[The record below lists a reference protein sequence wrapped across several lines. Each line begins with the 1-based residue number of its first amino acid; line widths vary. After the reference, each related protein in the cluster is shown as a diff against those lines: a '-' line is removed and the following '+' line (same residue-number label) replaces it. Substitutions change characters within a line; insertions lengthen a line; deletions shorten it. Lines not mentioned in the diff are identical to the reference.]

1 MPLLYLSFE
10 LPKII
15 LNQAIGGKPS
25 DFPRV
30 ILGLSFD
37 QFSYLLTLC
46 AVLFVLVLGAGAVR
60 YSMRTFKGVIGEK
73 LLSRLRLDLYNQI
86 LRFPLARLR
95 RVTGGEI
102 IAMSTAEAE
111 PISKYMGQAVA
122 NPTLHGGTLI
132 TAMVFLFAQ
141 DLILGF
147 AAIALFPVQAWLI
160 PIMQRKINVANR
172 GRIES
177 TRRFAAHVSESL
189 QGLKEIRANHT
200 VAFERATLTDR
211 LGAIY
216 LRGREIYSR
225 SSFLIFTNYFFN
237 HLTPF
242 LFYSIGGVLVLQ
254 GDLTIGALVAVIAA
268 FRETAGP
275 WNELLE
281 SYQDLQENRLK
292 YAALVENFDLKEDV
306 STQPVPTVRPGDG
319 PLELKSVAVQED
331 GVQRIDGA
339 TLALSIPGMTAIT
352 GTADSGK
359 SELAE
364 LLAGLRQPD
373 QGQVLIGGVNMTD
386 LSAETLGRAIAYADA
401 QSFVFSGSWFD
412 ALVYGLKR
420 PPEAAADPG
429 TQEEWL
435 DYDQAGTADA
445 AGLRVKIRRVLDITG
460 LADEVRAQGLRGGVT
475 ADVDDEFAAKLLIAR
490 RTFRES
496 VAGEVWS
503 QGIEYF
509 DADRFIDNATLA
521 ENLLF
526 GRPLDDTLS
535 VYCLADVTEVMA
547 VVERN
552 GLGELLIDMGREA
565 SATILELFQTIPAGD
580 ERLQRLS
587 LITPED
593 FPIYQA
599 ILARHDGKPAQEI
612 IGDDR
617 RRLLSVA
624 FQLAPAHQ
632 RLGLVDDE
640 FRTRLV
646 AARKDFMTNVAP
658 SLSDKLDPFDP
669 DMVTAN
675 ITVQCNL
682 LYGRLDK
689 RDNRFWTEIR
699 AAMAAA
705 LDAAGLGEEIM
716 ALGLETSVGTAG
728 GLLSSEQKQR
738 LAVARGLLKRP
749 RVLVLNEALSALDV
763 DDQVSLIRRL
773 AAATPRLGV
782 IWVGVVPEDAKD
794 SFDTIC
800 VMKKGRFDDAA
811 AAQVSAPSDGT
822 ADDAADASR
831 DTIKAEAHFLASI
844 PALAN
849 VRNDT
854 LRLMAYAAERRHFE
868 PGDAL
873 IREGEKSV
881 DVYVILEGAAEVTVG
896 VGSRVVGTAGP
907 GAFMGEVAAIAGLP
921 RTATVTATEPVT
933 ALALSRDVFLDLVQR
948 DDGLGRALLRDMAGR
963 VVALAGE
970 LSAVQTR

>member
-1 MPLLYLSFE
+1 
-10 LPKII
+10 
-15 LNQAIGGKPS
+15 
-25 DFPRV
+25 
-30 ILGLSFD
+30 
-37 QFSYLLTLC
+37 
-46 AVLFVLVLGAGAVR
+46 
-60 YSMRTFKGVIGEK
+60 
-73 LLSRLRLDLYNQI
+73 
-86 LRFPLARLR
+86 
-95 RVTGGEI
+95 
-102 IAMSTAEAE
+102 
-111 PISKYMGQAVA
+111 MG
-122 NPTLHGGTLI
+122 
-132 TAMVFLFAQ
+132 
-141 DLILGF
+141 
-147 AAIALFPVQAWLI
+147 
-160 PIMQRKINVANR
+160 
-172 GRIES
+172 
-177 TRRFAAHVSESL
+177 
-189 QGLKEIRANHT
+189 
-200 VAFERATLTDR
+200 
-211 LGAIY
+211 
-216 LRGREIYSR
+216 
-225 SSFLIFTNYFFN
+225 SS
-237 HLTPF
+237 
-242 LFYSIGGVLVLQ
+242 
-254 GDLTIGALVAVIAA
+254 A
-268 FRETAGP
+268 
-275 WNELLE
+275 
-281 SYQDLQENRLK
+281 
-292 YAALVENFDLKEDV
+292 
-306 STQPVPTVRPGDG
+306 
-319 PLELKSVAVQED
+319 
-331 GVQRIDGA
+331 
-339 TLALSIPGMTAIT
+339 
-352 GTADSGK
+352 
-359 SELAE
+359 
-364 LLAGLRQPD
+364 
-373 QGQVLIGGVNMTD
+373 
-386 LSAETLGRAIAYADA
+386 
-401 QSFVFSGSWFD
+401 
-412 ALVYGLKR
+412 

-435 DYDQAGTADA
+435 DYAQAGAADA
-445 AGLRVKIRRVLDITG
+445 AGLRVEIRRVLDITG
-460 LADEVRAQGLRGGVT
+460 LADEVRAQGLRGGFA
-475 ADVDDEFAAKLLIAR
+475 ADVDDDFAAKLLVAR
-490 RTFRES
+490 RAFRES

-535 VYCLADVTEVMA
+535 VYCLADVPEVMA

-593 FPIYQA
+593 FPAYQA

-646 AARKDFMTNVAP
+646 AARKDFMANVAP
-658 SLSDKLDPFDP
+658 SLNDKLDPFGP
-669 DMVTAN
+669 DKVTAN

-716 ALGLETSVGTAG
+716 ALGLETSVGTVG
-728 GLLSSEQKQR
+728 GLLSREQKQR
-738 LAVARGLLKRP
+738 LSVARGLLKRP
-749 RVLVLNEALSALDV
+749 RVLVLNEALSALDT
-763 DDQVSLIRRL
+763 DDQVNLIRRL
-773 AAATPRLGV
+773 AAATPRLGI
-782 IWVGVVPEDAKD
+782 IWIGVMPEEAKD

-800 VMKKGRFDDAA
+800 VMKKGRFDDAP
-811 AAQVSAPSDGT
+811 AAQVSAASDG
-822 ADDAADASR
+822 AADASR
-831 DTIKAEAHFLASI
+831 DTIEAEAHFLASI

-868 PGDAL
+868 SGDAL
-873 IREGEKSV
+873 ICEGEKSV

-896 VGSRVVGTAGP
+896 VGRRVVGTAGP